1 VLTPLGESLSK
12 LAHSPAGVLSP
23 DLDQLQEKLAS
34 LLPDGVI
41 PQSQGAKPRVLVTY
55 PGRDDERVVEYL
67 KQIIFANRF
76 DGMNRSEVF
85 QFAAAGDSGSI
96 TATINIIGQGLLDSD
111 EVRSLLA
118 TWVEANK
125 PNKQHPATDRL
136 MFRQR
141 VNFENLQDITDLP
154 NRRVILR
161 NFLAAL
167 YDGHVTVHKGTVE
180 SPEEIRITKRST
192 NAYFDIPLTSQD
204 GASPWAALFNGFE
217 EKIVTASSLTNPG
230 LPDAIKWFG
239 EYIPSC
245 LTLTGEKPQAP
256 SPLFEEIVAEAI
268 RHQSLGPIV
277 HPPGLTRRA
286 ILRREAVHKFWTKD
300 TIGSLTAPYL
310 NAPNTS
316 FWCIGAAYVG
326 SGQVEPMRDVL
337 AKIIERDDAKIRR
350 MISEDQQRRAETL
363 ANLG

>member
-1 VLTPLGESLSK
+1 
-12 LAHSPAGVLSP
+12 
-23 DLDQLQEKLAS
+23 
-34 LLPDGVI
+34 
-41 PQSQGAKPRVLVTY
+41 
-55 PGRDDERVVEYL
+55 
-67 KQIIFANRF
+67 
-76 DGMNRSEVF
+76 
-85 QFAAAGDSGSI
+85 
-96 TATINIIGQGLLDSD
+96 
-111 EVRSLLA
+111 
-118 TWVEANK
+118 
-125 PNKQHPATDRL
+125 
-136 MFRQR
+136 
-141 VNFENLQDITDLP
+141 
-154 NRRVILR
+154 VILR

-256 SPLFEEIVAEAI
+256 SPLFEEIVAEVI
-268 RHQSLGPIV
+268 RHRGLGPIV

-286 ILRREAVHKFWTKD
+286 ILRREAVHKFWTED
-300 TIGSLTAPYL
+300 IIGSLTAPYL

-326 SGQVEPMRDVL
+326 SGQLELMRDDL
-337 AKIIERDDAKIRR
+337 AKIIERDDAKIRQ
-350 MISEDQQRRAETL
+350 MIVEDQQRRAETL